1 MFFLSPSIQATVSAR
16 NFWVHLPMG
25 GTEFPN
31 PVLRALLFALLCFLG
46 PFMDSFRC
54 CSRTVKCGTAL
65 TATSDVSVTDCGH
78 DYCTGCLLKL
88 QAAGDN
94 AILRCL
100 RQEGGLLD
108 SHMAGLP
115 QAELAVVPARY
126 EQPQ

>member
-1 MFFLSPSIQATVSAR
+1 M
-16 NFWVHLPMG
+16 PMG
-25 GTEFPN
+25 GIEYPN

-46 PFMDSFRC
+46 PFMEIHESMETFRC
-54 CSRTVKCGTAL
+54 CSRTTDCGTAL
-65 TATSDVSVTDCGH
+65 TDTSDVSVTDCGH

>member
-1 MFFLSPSIQATVSAR
+1 M
-16 NFWVHLPMG
+16 PMG
-25 GTEFPN
+25 GIEFPN
-31 PVLRALLFALLCFLG
+31 PVFRALLFALLCFLG
-46 PFMDSFRC
+46 PFMETFRC
-54 CSRTVKCGTAL
+54 CSRTAECGTAL
-65 TATSDVSVTDCGH
+65 PATSGVSVTDCGH

-115 QAELAVVPARY
+115 QAELAGVPARY